1 MNCAFAV
8 TSNHLCQTR
17 PRQHSEVVSLSLFD
31 IERLPRLVSVS
42 LVVCATILVIG
53 IYGVVGVISVLD
65 DDRMP
70 CFLRVLGVRTLTL
83 LRKHRTASS
92 RCRVSEHTHHTQYS
106 QLLDEHQLAS
116 RRNRSTVSSR
126 VSAVYVRACVP
137 SILAASPSS
146 PPPRPPLGP
155 LCAHDSS
162 NNSSGTVSMLSV
174 ELCCAVELVV
184 FKDTAVAADRSGATI
199 DMTSCCRED
208 GLLSSAVCT

>member
-1 MNCAFAV
+1 MSWPCPGVAYRQQRLWNLVNHLIKPAGGERFISMNCAFAV

-70 CFLRVLGVRTLTL
+70 CFLRVLRVRTLTL

-106 QLLDEHQLAS
+106 QLLNEHQLAS

-126 VSAVYVRACVP
+126 VSAVRACM
-137 SILAASPSS
+137 
-146 PPPRPPLGP
+146 
-155 LCAHDSS
+155 CAH
-162 NNSSGTVSMLSV
+162 
-174 ELCCAVELVV
+174 AYH
-184 FKDTAVAADRSGATI
+184 
-199 DMTSCCRED
+199 
-208 GLLSSAVCT
+208 